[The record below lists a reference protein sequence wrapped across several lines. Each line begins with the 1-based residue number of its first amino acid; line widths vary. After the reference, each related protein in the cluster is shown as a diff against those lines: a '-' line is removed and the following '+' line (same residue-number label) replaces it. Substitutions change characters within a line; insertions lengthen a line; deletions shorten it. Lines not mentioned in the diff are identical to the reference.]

1 MSAAGGL
8 AATPIPGHRATKL
21 PGRKPCA
28 VVLADRSIQDVSGN
42 LTSPV
47 SATYLTTRP
56 VAAAHPHKVPAQRQQ
71 AVPSGRRP
79 SVSRGDDYRPRKS
92 ALTDSRAGARPPGW
106 CPAGATAAGA
116 EPRLAQESGVPITAG
131 RAYLIRLR
139 RGALPGGRE

>member
-92 ALTDSRAGARPPGW
+92 ALTLPPGSHW
-106 CPAGATAAGA
+106 LRCWHRLYRLVLAHALCLYGVSTAYRAHI
-116 EPRLAQESGVPITAG
+116 LA
-131 RAYLIRLR
+131 
-139 RGALPGGRE
+139 